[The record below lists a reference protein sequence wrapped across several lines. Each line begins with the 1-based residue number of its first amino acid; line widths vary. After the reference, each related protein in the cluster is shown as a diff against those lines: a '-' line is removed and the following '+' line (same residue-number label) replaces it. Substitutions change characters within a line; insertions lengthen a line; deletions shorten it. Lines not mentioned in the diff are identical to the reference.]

1 MLICL
6 QVSVT
11 RKVVEDFT
19 FSNGTHVPS
28 GTFLSIAS
36 DAIHHD
42 EVCFSPDSIK
52 IIIERY

>member
-1 MLICL
+1 M
-6 QVSVT
+6 T

-42 EVCFSPDSIK
+42 EVCLSLNSIK
-52 IIIERY
+52 IFIEHY